1 MIIRG
6 ISVRKE
12 EKISEINKTDAKK
25 VNIGIT
31 KTSDLDRL
39 S

>member
-1 MIIRG
+1 M
-6 ISVRKE
+6 RKE

-25 VNIGIT
+25 VNIEIT
-31 KTSDLDRL
+31 KTSDLEQL